1 MSESGMQWKR
11 RLGRVCAAGT
21 AVALLV
27 FVPFTGV
34 HQAQAA
40 GLEGR
45 SGNQTY
51 AATSESGD
59 AVPEDMLPESIDD
72 SIPAN
77 ATVVAKNVAV
87 TDQGEVKDITTGEPV
102 TDETV
107 VGTPDRPADP
117 LAKTGGRSFIPV
129 PVKEV
134 KEQLDQSTRTR
145 STKPA
150 VAHGQA
156 DRVQSTAV
164 HDGVYYP
171 QGRSGAVARPTAL
184 GSNGYGAHW
193 GTYQGT
199 RAFFEGN
206 GTLFAQQAK
215 GVVDVSQWQGRIDW
229 TAARNSGVEGAI
241 IRIGYGWGNGYD
253 NTALYNIKECKRLGI
268 PFGIYLYS
276 YAYDG
281 NTGRAEGDGTVDLM
295 RRAGVSPGDLAY
307 PVYYDLENWV
317 WAGHAPP
324 TSPAVYDGIVN
335 AWYNRLQSAGYN
347 KLSVYSYTFY
357 LNSALNSG
365 NIHSKTHWVASY
377 GSRTGF
383 NFPANQRCW
392 QYADDGRV
400 GGISGTVD
408 LNACGNKDAVTGGG
422 AVLSAADKLT
432 DITEGDY
439 YIGSALLNRYLDIP
453 AGSRQ
458 DNIPVEIWSPN
469 NGWNQLYHVKPFGDG
484 SYIITSKSSGKAMDV
499 STGSIRNG
507 NDVIQYTT
515 NSGPNQRWFFYRSPQ
530 GYVFIVSA
538 LAGGRS
544 VALDVTSGNTTL
556 GTRLEIWQYNGGQ
569 NQAFRL
575 MQAAALSPGKK
586 AITNAYAHGNSMDV
600 PAGSVAPDTRL
611 QTWPAN
617 NGDNQRF
624 EFIHKGNGRYK
635 IKVVHS
641 GMYMDLQYGFQ
652 GDGGNIIQYSSTE
665 GSNQLW
671 YLQKYPGGYAIRS
684 VSNNKAIDICGGDVN
699 PGAHI
704 ISYTFRGQANQKWN
718 VADRH

>member
-1 MSESGMQWKR
+1 MSELRMQWKR
-11 RLGRVCAAGT
+11 HLGRACAVGT
-21 AVALLV
+21 AVALLA
-27 FVPFTGV
+27 FVPFMGV
-34 HQAQAA
+34 HRAQAV
-40 GLEGR
+40 GLEGQ

-51 AATSESGD
+51 AATSETGD
-59 AVPEDMLPESIDD
+59 VIPQDMLPDSIDD
-72 SIPAN
+72 SIPEN
-77 ATVVAKNVAV
+77 ATMVAKNVAV
-87 TDQGEVKDITTGEPV
+87 TDQGDVKDMATGEPV
-102 TDETV
+102 TDKTV

-150 VAHGQA
+150 AAHGQA
-156 DRVQSTAV
+156 GGVQSRAV

-171 QGRSGAVARPTAL
+171 QGRAGAVARPTAL
-184 GSNGYGAHW
+184 GNNGYGAHW

-199 RAFFEGN
+199 KAFFEGN

-281 NTGRAEGDGTVDLM
+281 NTGRAEGDGTVDLL

-324 TSPAVYDGIVN
+324 TSPAVYDGILN
-335 AWYNRLQSAGYN
+335 AWYNQLQSAGYN

-365 NIHSKTHWVASY
+365 NIRSKTHWVASY

-392 QYADDGRV
+392 QYADEGRV

-408 LNACGNKDAVTGGG
+408 LNACGNKDAVTVGGV
-422 AVLSAADKLT
+422 VLSAADKLT

-453 AGSRQ
+453 GGSRQ
-458 DNIPVEIWSPN
+458 DSIPVEIWSPN
-469 NGWNQLYHVKPFGDG
+469 NGWNQQYHVKPFGDG

-507 NDVIQYTT
+507 NGVIQYTT
-515 NSGPNQRWFFYRSPQ
+515 NLGPNQRWFFYRSPQ
-530 GYVFIVSA
+530 GFVFIVSA
-538 LAGGRS
+538 LADGRS
-544 VALDVTSGNTTL
+544 VALDVTSGNTAL

-575 MQAAALSPGKK
+575 MEAAALSPGKK
-586 AITNAYAHGNSMDV
+586 AITNTYAHGNSIDV
-600 PAGSVAPDTRL
+600 PAGSMAPDTRL

-624 EFIHKGNGRYK
+624 EFINKGNGRYK

-699 PGAHI
+699 PGARI

-718 VADRH
+718 VADRR